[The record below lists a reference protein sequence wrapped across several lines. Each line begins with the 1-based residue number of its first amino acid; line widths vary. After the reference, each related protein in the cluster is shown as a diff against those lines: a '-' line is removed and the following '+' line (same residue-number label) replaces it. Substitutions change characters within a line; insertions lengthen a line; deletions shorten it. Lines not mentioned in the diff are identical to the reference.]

1 MCNQS
6 DPERDVIPPQADE
19 GSDNAAPDAGFD
31 AAEAEKMIT
40 VLMGDQIEDRKRYI
54 QTHAN
59 FNKEDSFI
67 KEVRK

>member
-1 MCNQS
+1 MQVTV
-6 DPERDVIPPQADE
+6 E
-19 GSDNAAPDAGFD
+19 D

-54 QTHAN
+54 QQHAN